1 MILGI
6 CGKIAS
12 GKSEVMKILKKDGFY
27 CIDADKIVHDLYKS
41 GAVGAKKIAAYF
53 GKKFLNKDGSVNRN
67 KLREEILKNVD
78 ERKYLENLIHPEVYA
93 EIERLLSRTRKRKI
107 AIEMVYFD
115 QNFLNDFVDKLIWV
129 ERPMEKI
136 LRVLMKDR
144 GFKPEMAEQIA
155 NLVEKPA
162 RVDLVI
168 SNDGTIK
175 DLAEILFKSQV
186 VTGDNFFTLL

>member
-1 MILGI
+1 MIFGI

-12 GKSEVMKILKKDGFY
+12 GKSEVMKILKKEGFY

-41 GAVGAKKIAAYF
+41 RATGAKKIAAYF
-53 GKKFLNKDGSVNRN
+53 GKKFLNKDGSVNRS
-67 KLREEILKNVD
+67 KLRQEVLNNVD

-93 EIERLLSRTRKRKI
+93 EIERLLARTRKRKI

-129 ERPMEKI
+129 ERPMDRI
-136 LRVLMKDR
+136 LKVLVKDR
-144 GFKPEMAEQIA
+144 GLKPEMAQKMA

-162 RVDLVI
+162 RVDLIIVNN
-168 SNDGTIK
+168 STLK
-175 DLAEILFKSQV
+175 DLRLALAKIL
-186 VTGDNFFTLL
+186 L

>member
-1 MILGI
+1 MIFGI

-12 GKSEVMKILKKDGFY
+12 GKSEVMKILKKEGFY

-53 GKKFLNKDGSVNRN
+53 GKKFLNKDGSVNRS
-67 KLREEILKNVD
+67 KLRQEVLNNVD

-93 EIERLLSRTRKRKI
+93 EIERLLARTSKRKI

-136 LRVLMKDR
+136 LKVLVKDR
-144 GFKPEMAEQIA
+144 GLKPDMAQKMA

-168 SNDGTIK
+168 SNDGTIR
-175 DLAEILFKSQV
+175 DLQQIFKKVNV
-186 VTGDNFFTLL
+186 VTGDNFSPLL